1 MALIG
6 SFSKQPSEALPV
18 DISYADVIAGRTV
31 SAATH
36 VVTSAPA
43 GTTESETMAYDTGTE
58 TLQLYIGSGLT
69 GQTYRWTIVATFTIG
84 GKDTIVEDE
93 FDVVVLAV

>member
-6 SFSKQPSEALPV
+6 SFTKQPGEALPV

-31 SAATH
+31 TAATH

-43 GTTESETMAYDTGTE
+43 GTVESETKDYDTGTE
-58 TLQLYIGSGLT
+58 VLQLYVGSGLT